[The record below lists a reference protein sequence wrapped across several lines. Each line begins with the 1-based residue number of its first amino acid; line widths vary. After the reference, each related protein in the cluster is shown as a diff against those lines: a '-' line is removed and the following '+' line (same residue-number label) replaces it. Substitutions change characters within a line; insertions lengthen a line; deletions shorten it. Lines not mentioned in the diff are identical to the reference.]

1 MPKGQFKTTVKD
13 LLGRKGTDVRKG
25 TDAMDFDNLQY
36 DQNLGVEEGG
46 PKHLR
51 RAFADASPMYEEQ
64 HKRNACAR
72 RLKAKAEAR
81 KAEDEHEHAPPT
93 Q

>member
-1 MPKGQFKTTVKD
+1 MPKGHFKTVVKD
-13 LLGRKGTDVRKG
+13 LLGRKGTDVRNV

-36 DQNLGVEEGG
+36 DSDQGVEEGG

-51 RAFADASPMYEEQ
+51 KAFAGASPMFEEQ

-81 KAEDEHEHAPPT
+81 KAEGEHEHAPPT

>member
-1 MPKGQFKTTVKD
+1 MPKGRFKTTVAD
-13 LLGRKGTDVRKG
+13 LLGRKGTAVRNV

-36 DQNLGVEEGG
+36 DQNRGVEEGG

-51 RAFADASPMYEEQ
+51 RAFADASPMFEEQ
-64 HKRNACAR
+64 NKRNACAR

-81 KAEDEHEHAPPT
+81 KAEGEHEHAPPT
-93 Q
+93 K